1 MKSRISVARSM
12 CLVVV
17 FFAGLAAFGSE
28 AIQNGEALVRAMH
41 ARYENSWYETTTF
54 TQKSTTYNPDGT
66 TKVATWYEAA
76 SLPGK
81 LRIDFGEPSEGNAAI
96 LVNNTAYFFQ
106 KGQQA
111 STRPYMNMLL
121 VLGFDVYRQS
131 PEATLAELKQEGID
145 VTKFHEEEWQGEP
158 AYVVGAEKGDLKSKQ
173 FWVEKK
179 RLLFVR
185 IIEPDQEDPK
195 VTEDT
200 RFTDYRP
207 AGKAFIAAR
216 VEVYHEGKLVFTEEY
231 TEIKTGM
238 KLDPAT
244 FDPVKFSTAPSAK

>member
-1 MKSRISVARSM
+1 MKSRISVALSM

-41 ARYENSWYETTTF
+41 GRYEKTWYETTTF

-96 LVNNTAYFFQ
+96 LVDNTAYFFQ

-121 VLGFDVYRQS
+121 VLGFDIYRQS

-145 VTKFHEEEWQGEP
+145 LTKFHEEDWQGEP
-158 AYVVGAEKGDLKSKQ
+158 TYVVGAD
-173 FWVEKK
+173 
-179 RLLFVR
+179 
-185 IIEPDQEDPK
+185 
-195 VTEDT
+195 
-200 RFTDYRP
+200 
-207 AGKAFIAAR
+207 KAI
-216 VEVYHEGKLVFTEEY
+216 
-231 TEIKTGM
+231 
-238 KLDPAT
+238 
-244 FDPVKFSTAPSAK
+244 